1 MSSRYP
7 KRNVGSRMR
16 LMELDTALI
25 AVAEPTELLDGPVQR
40 FGPKEPRGCQGVH
53 EVGPGDLAG

>member
-1 MSSRYP
+1 
-7 KRNVGSRMR
+7 MR

-53 EVGPGDLAG
+53 DVGPGDLAR